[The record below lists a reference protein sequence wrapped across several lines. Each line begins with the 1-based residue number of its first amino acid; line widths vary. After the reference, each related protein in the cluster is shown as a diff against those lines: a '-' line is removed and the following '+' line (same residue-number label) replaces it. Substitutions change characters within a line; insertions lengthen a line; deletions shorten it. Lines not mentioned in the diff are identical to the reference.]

1 MKAALTVVIAASVTP
16 LFSAE
21 IDPFQEVL
29 LQRLDVLYDALR
41 LLYILLALML
51 GTMWFLVM
59 RSK

>member
-1 MKAALTVVIAASVTP
+1 MKAALTVVIAASVAP

-21 IDPFQEVL
+21 IDPFQEAL
-29 LQRLDVLYDALR
+29 LQRLDLLYDALR

>member
-1 MKAALTVVIAASVTP
+1 MKAALTVVCAALLTP

-21 IDPFQEVL
+21 IDFSDAVL
-29 LQRLDVLYDALR
+29 QHLESMYDALR

>member
-16 LFSAE
+16 LFSSE
-21 IDPFQEVL
+21 LDFFQESL

>member
-1 MKAALTVVIAASVTP
+1 MKAALTVVVVAAVTP

-21 IDPFQEVL
+21 IDPFQEAL

>member
-21 IDPFQEVL
+21 IDPFQEAL
-29 LQRLDVLYDALR
+29 LQRLDLLYDALR